1 MEAKVRERLYRLV
14 DGLPE
19 QAVDTA
25 EHLLETLSDSD
36 DPVVRALM
44 DAREDDGPTSDED
57 RAALE
62 EGRAALEAGDIV
74 SDDVVRKELGE

>member
-19 QAVDTA
+19 RAVHTA
-25 EHLLETLSDSD
+25 EHLLETLSDSG

-44 DAREDDGPTSDED
+44 NAREDDGPMSGED
-57 RAALE
+57 QAALE
-62 EGRAALEAGDIV
+62 EGRTALEAGDIV